1 MQPSALFCRARAS
14 PCWDRPS
21 RTWPTTCTRTS
32 PTSTTSSWAARWATW
47 AAPCSAGSSSTTS
60 TRTSCSVS
68 AARGAAAGSEGNG
81 APLGSAVP
89 CGWRTGGGSAAR
101 APWAA
106 LLCNPTGHTLAAH
119 GPVLWGFRKYADE
132 AGGTGLASYLHG
144 CVGEAVSD
152 CCLR

>member
-32 PTSTTSSWAARWATW
+32 PTSTTSSWAALWATW

-68 AARGAAAGSEGNG
+68 AARRAAAGGELRSGSRRLRCALRLENG
-81 APLGSAVP
+81 LP
-89 CGWRTGGGSAAR
+89 GGGSAPCAVPLPVKPRPRVCAR
-101 APWAA
+101 YRRRLLVWSVA
-106 LLCNPTGHTLAAH
+106 LCGSGCCWWRWLCQQWL
-119 GPVLWGFRKYADE
+119 
-132 AGGTGLASYLHG
+132 
-144 CVGEAVSD
+144 
-152 CCLR
+152 

>member
-68 AARGAAAGSEGNG
+68 AARGAAAGSERHRGFTRLRCALRLENG
-81 APLGSAVP
+81 RWKCSLCP
-89 CGWRTGGGSAAR
+89 
-101 APWAA
+101 AA